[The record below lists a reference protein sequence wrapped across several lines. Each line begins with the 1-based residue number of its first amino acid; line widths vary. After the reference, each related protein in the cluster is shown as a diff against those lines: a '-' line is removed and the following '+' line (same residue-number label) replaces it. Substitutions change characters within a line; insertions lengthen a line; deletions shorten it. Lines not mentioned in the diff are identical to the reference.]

1 MPKGNILITGT
12 RKGIGNQLANY
23 YLKKN
28 YNVIGCSR
36 GDIDF
41 IHDNYFHF
49 NIDICNEESVKDMF
63 LKFRKKF
70 KSLDIL
76 INNAGV
82 ASMNHTLLTP
92 MNKAQ
97 KIINTN
103 FLGTFIMSRESAK
116 IMKKYSF
123 GRIINITSVG
133 TQMKLE
139 GEAIYTASKSAV
151 ENFTVVLSRELAD
164 FGITV
169 NGVGPTP
176 IITDLIKSVPKEKI
190 KNILS
195 QLAFNRFTEI
205 TDITNVIDFF
215 ISEQSSYITGQ
226 VIYLGGG

>member
-1 MPKGNILITGT
+1 
-12 RKGIGNQLANY
+12 
-23 YLKKN
+23 
-28 YNVIGCSR
+28 
-36 GDIDF
+36 
-41 IHDNYFHF
+41 
-49 NIDICNEESVKDMF
+49 
-63 LKFRKKF
+63 
-70 KSLDIL
+70 
-76 INNAGV
+76 
-82 ASMNHTLLTP
+82 
-92 MNKAQ
+92 
-97 KIINTN
+97 
-103 FLGTFIMSRESAK
+103 
-116 IMKKYSF
+116 MKKYSF

-169 NGVGPTP
+169 NGIGPTP

>member
-49 NIDICNEESVKDMF
+49 NTDISNEQSVKDMF
-63 LKFRKKF
+63 LRFRKKF
-70 KSLDIL
+70 KRLDIL

>member
-49 NIDICNEESVKDMF
+49 NIDISNEQSVKDMF
-63 LKFRKKF
+63 LRIRKKF
-70 KSLDIL
+70 KRLDIL

-82 ASMNHTLLTP
+82 ASMNHILLTP
-92 MNKAQ
+92 INKAQ
-97 KIINTN
+97 KIISTN

-116 IMKKYSF
+116 IMKKNSF

-169 NGVGPTP
+169 NGIGPTP

>member
-36 GDIDF
+36 GNIDF
-41 IHDNYFHF
+41 THDNYLHF
-49 NIDICNEESVKDMF
+49 NIDISNEQSVKDMF
-63 LKFRKKF
+63 LRVRKKF
-70 KSLDIL
+70 NRLDIL
-76 INNAGV
+76 INNAGI

-92 MNKAQ
+92 INKAQ

-116 IMKKYSF
+116 IMKKNSF

>member
-1 MPKGNILITGT
+1 MPEGNILITGT
-12 RKGIGNQLANY
+12 RKGIGNQLVNY

-36 GDIDF
+36 SDIDF
-41 IHDNYFHF
+41 KHDNYLHF
-49 NIDICNEESVKDMF
+49 NIDISNEQSVKDMF
-63 LKFRKKF
+63 LRFRKKF
-70 KSLDIL
+70 KRLDIL

-190 KNILS
+190 ENILS
-195 QLAFNRFTEI
+195 QLAFNRLTEI

-226 VIYLGGG
+226 MIYLGGG

>member
-1 MPKGNILITGT
+1 
-12 RKGIGNQLANY
+12 
-23 YLKKN
+23 
-28 YNVIGCSR
+28 
-36 GDIDF
+36 
-41 IHDNYFHF
+41 
-49 NIDICNEESVKDMF
+49 MF
-63 LKFRKKF
+63 LRFRKKF
-70 KSLDIL
+70 KRLDIL

-169 NGVGPTP
+169 NGIGPTP